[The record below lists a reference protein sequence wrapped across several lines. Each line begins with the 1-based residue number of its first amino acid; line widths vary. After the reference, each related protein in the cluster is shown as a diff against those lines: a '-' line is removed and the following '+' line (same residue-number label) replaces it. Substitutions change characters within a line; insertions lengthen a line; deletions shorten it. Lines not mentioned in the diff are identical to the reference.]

1 MINHFGN
8 PKVVLIYQEKGK
20 EIQDQELEKT
30 NNKTVLL
37 STNIP
42 GNHLQCKLSKYTNQK
57 IQINRLEK

>member
-8 PKVVLIYQEKGK
+8 PKILLMYQEKCK

-42 GNHLQCKLSKYTNQK
+42 GNHLKCKLSKYTNQK

>member
-1 MINHFGN
+1 M
-8 PKVVLIYQEKGK
+8 YQEKCK

-42 GNHLQCKLSKYTNQK
+42 GNHLKCKLSKYTNQK
-57 IQINRLEK
+57 IQINGLEK